1 VYSYRGRLKLLP
13 VGFLPA
19 VKPSW
24 GARALIC
31 AAVTDDVRLADG
43 TIGEPALFIVG
54 VTDGIG
60 LADRA
65 VGVPAS
71 LLVGTCDDDRGNGLV
86 GGAG

>member
-1 VYSYRGRLKLLP
+1 
-13 VGFLPA
+13 

-31 AAVTDDVRLADG
+31 AADTDDDDDADGLADG
-43 TIGEPALFIVG
+43 TIGVPVLFFAG
-54 VTDGIG
+54 VTDGVE

-71 LLVGTCDDDRGNGLV
+71 LLLGACGDGGGDGLV
-86 GGAG
+86 DGAG

>member
-1 VYSYRGRLKLLP
+1 
-13 VGFLPA
+13 

-31 AAVTDDVRLADG
+31 AAVTDDDDADGLADG
-43 TIGEPALFIVG
+43 TIGVPALFIAG
-54 VTDGIG
+54 VTDGVE

-71 LLVGTCDDDRGNGLV
+71 LLVGACDDDSGDGLV

>member
-1 VYSYRGRLKLLP
+1 
-13 VGFLPA
+13 

-31 AAVTDDVRLADG
+31 AAVTDDDDDGLADG
-43 TIGEPALFIVG
+43 TVGEPASFITG
-54 VTDGIG
+54 VTDGVE
-60 LADRA
+60 LADRT

-71 LLVGTCDDDRGNGLV
+71 LLVGACDDDSGDGLV

>member
-1 VYSYRGRLKLLP
+1 MKLLP

-31 AAVTDDVRLADG
+31 AGVTDDDDDDGLADG
-43 TIGEPALFIVG
+43 TVVEAALFIAG
-54 VTDGIG
+54 VTDGVE

-65 VGVPAS
+65 VVLA
-71 LLVGTCDDDRGNGLV
+71 LLPVGACDDDGGNGPV